1 MGAIVC
7 PAHTAPHRMEAKA
20 HTAAFHVLRPKF
32 ILTLS
37 ATRAHPT
44 TRLQLRPALCVCP
57 RNSLPL
63 TMASHLSLA
72 HLMALGEST
81 PLQLAPSL

>member
-7 PAHTAPHRMEAKA
+7 PAHTAQHRMEAKA

-44 TRLQLRPALCVCP
+44 TRLRLRPAQCVCP
-57 RNSLPL
+57 KSSPVWM
-63 TMASHLSLA
+63 TASHLSLV